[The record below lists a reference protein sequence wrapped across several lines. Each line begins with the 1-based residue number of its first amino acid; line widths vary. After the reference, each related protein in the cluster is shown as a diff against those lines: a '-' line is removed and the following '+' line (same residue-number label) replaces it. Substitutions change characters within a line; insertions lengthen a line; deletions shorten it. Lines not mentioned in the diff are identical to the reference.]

1 MTRQDKSDCNFFA
14 EMAGFRCTSQH
25 QHQHLDPDSRVRR
38 SARSPTRSRAL
49 PSLLHRLDHFPFP
62 AHALHCTL
70 PDPLLPVC
78 ISSLSRAFN
87 FALPAVTR
95 HRYRVVPQRPTDRPT
110 SLPFTCY
117 SACLPCHCWLCEPA
131 APICNLALWF
141 SSSQSSQ
148 NIIFPLFS
156 LATVLVDYTDYS
168 RHHAGCSHQETQP

>member
-1 MTRQDKSDCNFFA
+1 VTATFLLRWRGFA
-14 EMAGFRCTSQH
+14 AHHSQ
-25 QHQHLDPDSRVRR
+25 QHLDPDSRVRR

-62 AHALHCTL
+62 AHAL
-70 PDPLLPVC
+70 LLPVC

-131 APICNLALWF
+131 APICNLALCF

-148 NIIFPLFS
+148 NIIFPLLS

-168 RHHAGCSHQETQP
+168 RYHAGCSHQETQP